1 MTGKAELNKTELLEE
16 NPRNFSVDKSLLN
29 MHAQELLETCPNE
42 KTLLTQENESTLRC
56 DIETDIE
63 PVANEMT
70 LPVQESETTMGYDIT
85 NYSISNNSVNNSI
98 SLQSILQ
105 TTVYDVSE
113 SALDLT
119 VGGCS
124 NEQINQMLQSNFVET
139 RDLLLQKIEQMKKFK
154 YEYEQH
160 KKEVKIHNENAIKE
174 DQMRTELNK
183 GLKEKFN
190 AIREKIS
197 KLKVENCLALFETV
211 ELKDEKGLLVYL

>member
-1 MTGKAELNKTELLEE
+1 MDWNNVCHEIDVNLTIKHSEE
-16 NPRNFSVDKSLLN
+16 I
-29 MHAQELLETCPNE
+29 
-42 KTLLTQENESTLRC
+42 
-56 DIETDIE
+56 DI
-63 PVANEMT
+63 T
-70 LPVQESETTMGYDIT
+70 LPQEECKTAIEYEIP
-85 NYSISNNSVNNSI
+85 SIENNSI

-124 NEQINQMLQSNFVET
+124 NEQINQMLQSNFGET

-211 ELKDEKGLLVYL
+211 ELKDEKGILVYLWFMFNHENLNQFLI